1 MAKLIEM
8 DERVPIFMQMEEDVG
23 PVILINKFSVNPEEF
38 DQFLKGWANEAE
50 KFKEH
55 PGFMDRLEVQNK
67 KNWYMAHLLGLI
79 EHEDMVNKLSE
90 LTERVYKLEKEQQA
104 IVTRLEELE

>member
-1 MAKLIEM
+1 
-8 DERVPIFMQMEEDVG
+8 
-23 PVILINKFSVNPEEF
+23 
-38 DQFLKGWANEAE
+38 
-50 KFKEH
+50 
-55 PGFMDRLEVQNK
+55 MDRLEVQNK

>member
-1 MAKLIEM
+1 MPTLIASMDNIRKETHKL
-8 DERVPIFMQMEEDVG
+8 DQDLEDAHG
-23 PVILINKFSVNPEEF
+23 EF
-38 DQFLKGWANEAE
+38 E
-50 KFKEH
+50 KTKAVLEKKVALYSRYENSDRLTR
-55 PGFMDRLEVQNK
+55 MDRLEVQNK
-67 KNWYMAHLLGLI
+67 KNWYMAHLLGLV